1 VEVLVRS
8 SVLYGMLWAVGL
20 VFPFAAL
27 CGLVYRFPVPFAGY
41 LSGVM
46 AMPLALLAVV
56 VYGILG
62 GFPALMA
69 AGALGGAA
77 AYGIGQPDPQRVRW
91 LTISFAGLSAL
102 SSVVLLAILDKVI
115 GPW

>member
-8 SVLYGMLWAVGL
+8 SVLYDMLWAVGL

-69 AGALGGAA
+69 
-77 AYGIGQPDPQRVRW
+77 V
-91 LTISFAGLSAL
+91 
-102 SSVVLLAILDKVI
+102 
-115 GPW
+115 

>member
-8 SVLYGMLWAVGL
+8 SVLYDMLWAVGL

-27 CGLVYRFPVPFAGY
+27 CGLVYRFPVPFSGY

-69 AGALGGAA
+69 
-77 AYGIGQPDPQRVRW
+77 V
-91 LTISFAGLSAL
+91 
-102 SSVVLLAILDKVI
+102 
-115 GPW
+115 